1 MTTPGP
7 NIRADLLAARDLGWD
22 FLRRPGTWLTGAQKL
37 AIAAETRAARTC
49 ATCAAR
55 KEALSPTWVT
65 DPHERASDLPEAWAD
80 VVHRLVTD
88 PSRMTRAAID
98 GLAAHA
104 LGADRLDDAGYV
116 ELLGA
121 TVFALGLDTADRAA
135 GLPERP
141 LPQPIAG
148 DPSKASPGQLDDV
161 GAWVRVLSTKDSKA
175 ATLWA
180 EALRPTN
187 VVRALSLVPAQVP
200 THLALVGA
208 LYLPLRDVPS
218 TRATGR
224 ALSRPQIELVASR
237 VSALNECFY

>member
-1 MTTPGP
+1 MSTPGP
-7 NIRADLLAARDLGWD
+7 NIRADLLAARGLGWD

-37 AIAAETRAARTC
+37 AVAAETRAARTC

-88 PSRMTRAAID
+88 PSRMTRSAID
-98 GLAAHA
+98 GLADH
-104 LGADRLDDAGYV
+104 GLDDAGYV

-135 GLPERP
+135 GLPVRP
-141 LPQPIAG
+141 LPEAVAG

-180 EALRPTN
+180 EVLRPTN